1 MVAGIKSLALNGST
15 PDQLL
20 RDVRASLERMVRR
33 QEALLLDELIPAL
46 TREGIELCDWEA
58 LGRRRPDLPPR
69 GLRSAHP
76 PGGHPADR
84 RSEPSVPLHLQP
96 LAQRR
101 ASRSATARTTPPASP
116 GSRCRPT
123 WPGCCRCPEGDRFIP
138 LEQTLVAFI
147 DELFPG
153 MDVGAPCIFR
163 VTRDADLALDDDAAD
178 DLLLALQEELRRRRF
193 LPVVRLEIDSRTSE
207 GPVDRLTEEL
217 GLDPDD
223 VYRFAGPLGLECLW
237 AIHALDRPELHDEP
251 WTPLIPPA
259 FAAVEREEDASI
271 FSVLDR
277 QDVLVHHPYDSFSAS
292 VEELMNEAADDP
304 HVLAIKQCLYRTSG
318 DSPVVAALVR
328 AAEHGKQVAVLVEV
342 TARFDEEANIGWARA
357 LEEAGAHVIYG
368 LMGLKTHAKTTLV
381 VRQEGDAVRLYCH
394 VGTGNYNP
402 KTARMYEDLGVLSSR
417 PALGADVTRFFN
429 YITGF
434 SQPPHYQELVTSP
447 GGIRD
452 RVIECIDEEAKAGP
466 DGRIVIKVNG
476 LDDVAVIDAL
486 YRASQAG
493 VPIDLIIRGICC
505 LRPGVPGLSE
515 TIRVRSIVGRFLEH
529 SRILRFGG
537 AGGRPAQLLH
547 RVGRPP
553 PPEPRSAGRGHDPGG
568 RSRRRG
574 PARGDPRA
582 QPGRR
587 HPVVVARRG
596 RGWHRIP
603 TVVGVATQEA
613 LEAAALER
621 SSLLDDTRRN
631 RAVTRR
637 LGSAEGRQWSDVTH
651 RPSRTRRQCPAGE
664 SGAEARRATLAWLY
678 TAAAVILLPWI
689 VFLAVTLPRR
699 QFDLHYRAAW
709 VGFDLLLVVAITR
722 TAYMAFRVDPRV
734 QFPATATA
742 TLLVVDAWFD
752 ITTSGSRRPVPR
764 GLRPG
769 RLRRDPGRRVLDL
782 PGPLGQPAGARTGR
796 SPRRGSMVPTG
807 IGRSPPP
814 ERGRRRAGLSRS
826 GRAGVRLMIAVD
838 AGHDLVGQLGQ
849 DVEGGQVLVDLLDPA
864 GPGDHRRDV
873 RVLGAPGDGQL
884 GQRAVEL
891 LGDRLERSH
900 LLVAL
905 GVGEHAPAATRS
917 RAGWPAIPRGP
928 RRGTCR

>member
-1 MVAGIKSLALNGST
+1 MSIETVRGPREEFGSDSDPRYFARLLSDLDFIDRLLDLVDDSDVPLLERVKFLVLFSERIDEFFQVQVAGLRRQVVAGIKSLALNGST
-15 PDQLL
+15 PEKLL
-20 RDVRASLERMVRR
+20 RDVRDSLERMVRR
-33 QEALLLDELIPAL
+33 QEVLLLDQLAPAL
-46 TREGIELCDWEA
+46 KREGIELCDWVA
-58 LGRRRPDLPPR
+58 LDAADRSYLHEVFDRLILPVVTP
-69 GLRSAHP
+69 LTVDPSHP
-76 PGGHPADR
+76 FPYISNLSLNVGVEVRNRKDGTSRFARVKVPPNVDRLLPLPGG
-84 RSEPSVPLHLQP
+84 E
-96 LAQRR
+96 
-101 ASRSATARTTPPASP
+101 
-116 GSRCRPT
+116 
-123 WPGCCRCPEGDRFIP
+123 RFIP
-138 LEQTLVAFI
+138 LEQILVAFI

-207 GPVDRLTEEL
+207 GPVERLTEEL
-217 GLDPDD
+217 GLDSDD
-223 VYRFAGPLGLECLW
+223 VYRFAGPLGLECMW

-251 WTPLIPPA
+251 WTPLIPHA
-259 FAAVEREEDASI
+259 FATVEREEDASI
-271 FSVLDR
+271 FEVLDR

-292 VEELMNEAADDP
+292 VEEMMNEAADDP

-505 LRPGVPGLSE
+505 LRPEVPGLSD

-537 AGGRPAQLLH
+537 SDGRRAQYYI
-547 RVGRPP
+547 G
-553 PPEPRSAGRGHDPGG
+553 SADL
-568 RSRRRG
+568 RRRNLDRRVEAMI
-574 PARGDPRA
+574 PVADPDAVLQLEEILELNLADDR
-582 QPGRR
+582 QSWSL
-587 HPVVVARRG
+587 HPDG
-596 RGWHRIP
+596 SWHRIP
-603 TVVGVATQEA
+603 TLVGVATQEA

-621 SSLLDDTRRN
+621 SSLLDDARR
-631 RAVTRR
+631 
-637 LGSAEGRQWSDVTH
+637 
-651 RPSRTRRQCPAGE
+651 SRTTP
-664 SGAEARRATLAWLY
+664 
-678 TAAAVILLPWI
+678 
-689 VFLAVTLPRR
+689 
-699 QFDLHYRAAW
+699 
-709 VGFDLLLVVAITR
+709 
-722 TAYMAFRVDPRV
+722 
-734 QFPATATA
+734 
-742 TLLVVDAWFD
+742 
-752 ITTSGSRRPVPR
+752 
-764 GLRPG
+764 
-769 RLRRDPGRRVLDL
+769 
-782 PGPLGQPAGARTGR
+782 
-796 SPRRGSMVPTG
+796 
-807 IGRSPPP
+807 
-814 ERGRRRAGLSRS
+814 
-826 GRAGVRLMIAVD
+826 
-838 AGHDLVGQLGQ
+838 
-849 DVEGGQVLVDLLDPA
+849 
-864 GPGDHRRDV
+864 
-873 RVLGAPGDGQL
+873 
-884 GQRAVEL
+884 
-891 LGDRLERSH
+891 
-900 LLVAL
+900 
-905 GVGEHAPAATRS
+905 
-917 RAGWPAIPRGP
+917 
-928 RRGTCR
+928 